1 VFSLDPLKLINWIS
15 QRWHNSETPIVLAV
29 LIPGLIY
36 ALFKYTDIASLSVRQ
51 ILAIILPTIIVLTYW
66 VISNRPPRAPK
77 GMVGFIVAISA
88 EDDTEMQRLKADFI
102 DNLTNLLSTEEMTYP
117 FKVIVYPPYLAEKIT
132 AVDDASTALR
142 KSRARFILYGKGKIR
157 TISGKEQHC
166 LNLEGVVRHGKIPN
180 VTQQKFSKEFIE
192 LLPRRLLFEK
202 DNDLFS
208 FQITSELADIVSRY
222 IIGIASLVS
231 GELEYAE
238 SLFLGIKK
246 RISNVVSHFPAIITI
261 KQRIPLRLID
271 VHTAWAIWHF
281 NNWRANR
288 NKEML
293 SKAEEHIDTI
303 IQISGDINYFA
314 ELSKA
319 ICCMVL
325 RRDVNAAR
333 KHIRL
338 CRKIKDAT
346 WRYSDAFLS
355 AYEGKLKD
363 SYNKYR
369 GAFKNKCEDSVP
381 VQSEEFIQEI
391 IEEEPHRKDLHFCL
405 GLINYYAKEDY
416 RQAKRD
422 FEIFSSENNS
432 VKNTQVLE
440 IVESH
445 IMGCTKKI

>member
-1 VFSLDPLKLINWIS
+1 
-15 QRWHNSETPIVLAV
+15 
-29 LIPGLIY
+29 
-36 ALFKYTDIASLSVRQ
+36 
-51 ILAIILPTIIVLTYW
+51 
-66 VISNRPPRAPK
+66 
-77 GMVGFIVAISA
+77 MVGFIVAISA
-88 EDDTEMQRLKADFI
+88 EDDTEMQRLKSDFI

-117 FKVIVYPPYLAEKIT
+117 FKVIVYPPYLAEKLT
-132 AVDDASTALR
+132 TTDDASAALR

-166 LNLEGVVRHGKIPN
+166 LNLEGVVRHGRIPN
-180 VTQQKFSKEFIE
+180 VTQQKFSKEFVE

-222 IIGIASLVS
+222 IIGIASLLS

-271 VHTAWAIWHF
+271 VHRAWAMWHF
-281 NNWRANR
+281 NNWRASR

-293 SKAEEHIDTI
+293 TKAEEHLDTI
-303 IQISGDINYFA
+303 IQLSFDVNYFA
-314 ELSKA
+314 ELAKA
-319 ICCMVL
+319 ICCIVL

-338 CRKIKDAT
+338 CRKINDAT

-355 AYEGKLKD
+355 AYEGKLKE
-363 SYNKYR
+363 SYNKYK
-369 GAFKNKCEDSVP
+369 GAFKKKCEDSVP

-391 IEEEPHRKDLHFCL
+391 IEEEPHRKDLYFCL

-422 FEIFSSENNS
+422 FEIFASQNKSE
-432 VKNTQVLE
+432 KYAQVYE
-440 IVESH
+440 IVEAH
-445 IMGCTKKI
+445 IIECTKKI